1 MYCLNTKLT
10 IDSLYKVSQLNL
22 DKSLLEWITD
32 YLTHRVRQQTVI
44 ANNYKSLIINIKQE
58 IPQGSMLG
66 LLLYFIYANDL
77 QRMITKCHAD
87 DMVLY
92 SMSGNFVAAKQT

>member
-1 MYCLNTKLT
+1 MLFFLT
-10 IDSLYKVSQLNL
+10 LLVYTVPHIMVFGAVIIGM
-22 DKSLLEWITD
+22 DKRISHTQSET
-32 YLTHRVRQQTVI
+32 
-44 ANNYKSLIINIKQE
+44 ANKSLITNIKQE